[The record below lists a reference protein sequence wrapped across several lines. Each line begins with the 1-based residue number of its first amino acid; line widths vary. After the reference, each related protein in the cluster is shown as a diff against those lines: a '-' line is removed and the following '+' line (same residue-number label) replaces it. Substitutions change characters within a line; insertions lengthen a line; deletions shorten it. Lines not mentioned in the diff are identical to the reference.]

1 MSESSKKHSCPRCR
15 RFLRAFREMR
25 ERLVASEQE
34 NVALREELLAAG
46 EMVDDLARELEKLQ
60 S

>member
-1 MSESSKKHSCPRCR
+1 
-15 RFLRAFREMR
+15 MR